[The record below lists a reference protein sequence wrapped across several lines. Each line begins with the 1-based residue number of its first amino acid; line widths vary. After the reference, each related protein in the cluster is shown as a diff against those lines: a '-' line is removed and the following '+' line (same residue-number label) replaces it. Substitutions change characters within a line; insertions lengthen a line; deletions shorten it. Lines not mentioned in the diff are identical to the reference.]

1 MLAYPIPNN
10 ELERLEALARYEEG
24 DSSPTS
30 GYQEIVE
37 LTSQILGTSAS
48 LISLIHDSSQTF
60 RAVHGLDITETPR
73 SDSPCAHAIMS
84 DDIFEI
90 SDLLNDPRFS
100 EKDFVQGSA
109 GLRFYA
115 GMPLRTHDGFAL
127 GTLCVFDKKPRA
139 LTEPQ
144 RTALR
149 VLSKQV
155 MNNMELQFQMRMLAK
170 TSKIISDQNKAL
182 TEAQEK
188 ITHMNQ
194 ELREMNSHLEC
205 MVAKRTQELHQ
216 KNTELDTFLYRSSH
230 DLMRPVTS
238 MQGLA
243 MIAAKTLSNE
253 DSLAL
258 FERVAQTA
266 DGMKTLL
273 AKLLQAHTVL
283 SSNHTLHPVDLESI
297 LEEVHH
303 DVQRSLSEA
312 KWMLNLNVE
321 DGLQVWQSNPTLLR
335 ILFSN
340 LFENAWY
347 FRNRHQV
354 PVLKIT
360 AHFSEDAVEIH
371 IEDNGMGML
380 PEAQERCFEMFFRG
394 AQESKGN
401 GLGLYLV
408 DKVTKHLNGQLQ
420 LSSVPGHGSTF
431 TLRFPLSPSDTLVTH
446 SSFSTSSV
454 ALASAP

>member
-1 MLAYPIPNN
+1 
-10 ELERLEALARYEEG
+10 
-24 DSSPTS
+24 
-30 GYQEIVE
+30 
-37 LTSQILGTSAS
+37 
-48 LISLIHDSSQTF
+48 
-60 RAVHGLDITETPR
+60 
-73 SDSPCAHAIMS
+73 
-84 DDIFEI
+84 
-90 SDLLNDPRFS
+90 
-100 EKDFVQGSA
+100 
-109 GLRFYA
+109 
-115 GMPLRTHDGFAL
+115 
-127 GTLCVFDKKPRA
+127 
-139 LTEPQ
+139 
-144 RTALR
+144 
-149 VLSKQV
+149 
-155 MNNMELQFQMRMLAK
+155 
-170 TSKIISDQNKAL
+170 
-182 TEAQEK
+182 
-188 ITHMNQ
+188 
-194 ELREMNSHLEC
+194 
-205 MVAKRTQELHQ
+205 
-216 KNTELDTFLYRSSH
+216 
-230 DLMRPVTS
+230 
-238 MQGLA
+238 
-243 MIAAKTLSNE
+243 
-253 DSLAL
+253 
-258 FERVAQTA
+258 
-266 DGMKTLL
+266 
-273 AKLLQAHTVL
+273 
-283 SSNHTLHPVDLESI
+283 
-297 LEEVHH
+297 
-303 DVQRSLSEA
+303 
-312 KWMLNLNVE
+312 MLNLNVE